1 MFSTADRSTRLV
13 GTVCKERGLSLS
25 ASNRCGP
32 LHSRGEVTG
41 SAHLGNAVISVSDGR
56 ARMITRPRELG
67 QPFSCWSIRE
77 LAVSVSGGSAL
88 GVRLP
93 RCGGGG
99 TVGHMASRYH
109 GDALLVAG
117 HLQIPVQAELMAGPE
132 AWRGS
137 LRGVPTNRIFDL
149 LDSDELRLCMP
160 NGQERRVRQEAA
172 SHAHESEFT
181 IVPISGE
188 GCPPF

>member
-1 MFSTADRSTRLV
+1 MSTRL
-13 GTVCKERGLSLS
+13 
-25 ASNRCGP
+25 
-32 LHSRGEVTG
+32 
-41 SAHLGNAVISVSDGR
+41 
-56 ARMITRPRELG
+56 RELG

-88 GVRLP
+88 GVKLP